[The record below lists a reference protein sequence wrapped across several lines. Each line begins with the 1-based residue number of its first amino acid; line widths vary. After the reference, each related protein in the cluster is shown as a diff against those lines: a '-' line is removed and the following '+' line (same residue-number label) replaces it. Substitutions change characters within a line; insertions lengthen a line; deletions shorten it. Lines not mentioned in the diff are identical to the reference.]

1 MKCVYC
7 ESQRIDRIYFPTRD
21 RLEVTRTHEDP
32 CSIEHYLTI
41 MDIITILRQDYAKFP
56 IDQNYQIYAEDVYF
70 QDPLTRFHGL
80 DRYRKMVDFI
90 QTWFKDPQLELY
102 AIDRLD
108 RLITTRWALRWNTP
122 LPWYPR
128 IEITGKTEML
138 LNDAHSEHLSQRDLI
153 ISHIDYW
160 DCSPF
165 DVLKQHFRGSRE

>member
-1 MKCVYC
+1 
-7 ESQRIDRIYFPTRD
+7 
-21 RLEVTRTHEDP
+21 
-32 CSIEHYLTI
+32 
-41 MDIITILRQDYAKFP
+41 MDIITILQQDYAKFP

-70 QDPLTRFHGL
+70 QDPLNQFHGI

-90 QTWFKDPQLELY
+90 QTWFKDPQLESDR
-102 AIDRLD
+102 IDRLD

-128 IEITGKTEML
+128 IEITGRSEL
-138 LNDAHSEHLSQRDLI
+138 LLDDRDLI

-165 DVLKQHFRGSRE
+165 DVLKQHFKMHY